1 MKGIGAS
8 ASGLG
13 LLGLSNSVSANDAG
27 DLQWSI
33 NNTVEGNNNVNVSLE
48 VGYYGSDLTQR
59 YIDGEYRE
67 RWAHFLEASFTA
79 KDTFFAGGNIFDQ
92 RFDTRFNGA
101 TEHNLTPTAGSAAWP
116 DPPGG
121 NWGEVLKVILEESI
135 TSLNAVANFTKTA
148 SEVLDAYQE
157 EDFSTEET
165 ERIEF
170 ETSYRALTRDECS
183 HSVNFVAD
191 QEPGTDGMVD
201 ILSGAQD
208 NVNEE
213 VNALMYLYPDS
224 GDLPKPPQYST
235 TNMDMSDSGT
245 DTPYMDMFDKM
256 SEEELAEHG
265 IQRVPF
271 EQHQRE
277 RVSPDGGPSDRDPPK
292 RPIYT
297 TSFDPVVEFEAE
309 NGRIANSEVSKY

>member
-1 MKGIGAS
+1 MKSIGAS

-33 NNTVEGNNNVNVSLE
+33 NNTIEGNNNVNASLE

-67 RWAHFLEASFTA
+67 RWAHFLEAGFCA
-79 KDTFFAGGNIFDQ
+79 KDTFFAGGNIYDQ
-92 RFDTRFNGA
+92 RFDTRFYDG
-101 TEHNLTPTAGSAAWP
+101 TEHNLTPTAGAAAWP

-121 NWGEVLKVILEESI
+121 NWGEVLKVLLEESI
-135 TSLNAVANFTKTA
+135 TSLSAVANFTKTA
-148 SEVLDAYQE
+148 SEVLAAYQE
-157 EDFSTEET
+157 EDFSVEEM

-170 ETSYRALTRDECS
+170 EANYRGFTRDECS

-191 QEPGTDGMVD
+191 QKPDTDGMVD
-201 ILSGAQD
+201 ILSAVQD

-213 VNALMYLYPDS
+213 VGAWIYLYPDS
-224 GDLPKPPQYST
+224 GDLPKPPQYSA
-235 TNMDMSDSGT
+235 TN
-245 DTPYMDMFDKM
+245 TPYMDMFDKM

-265 IQRVPF
+265 IQRIPF
-271 EQHQRE
+271 EQQQRD
-277 RVSPDGGPSDRDPPK
+277 RVSPDRRPSDRDPPK

-297 TSFDPVVEFEAE
+297 TSFDPVVEFEAK
-309 NGRIANSEVSKY
+309 NGQIIDSGVSKY